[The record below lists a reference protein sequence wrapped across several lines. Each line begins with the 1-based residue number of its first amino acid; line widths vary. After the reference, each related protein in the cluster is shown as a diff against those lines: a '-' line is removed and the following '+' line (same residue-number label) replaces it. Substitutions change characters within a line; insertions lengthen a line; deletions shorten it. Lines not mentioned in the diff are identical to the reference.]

1 MDKKDELYNK
11 IVSLLKGELTMPI
24 VEEVSSLV
32 DSYIAICKEEKEE
45 ARK

>member
-1 MDKKDELYNK
+1 MDKKEELYQK
-11 IVSLLKGELTMPI
+11 IVSLLEGQLTMPV